1 MAFYER
7 RWIFGEVMC
16 YVVSAIQVDTF
27 PGYYNEGTDDTK
39 KMIFDGLSG
48 DSVDEEWRVVS

>member
-1 MAFYER
+1 
-7 RWIFGEVMC
+7 MC

-48 DSVDEEWRVVS
+48 DSVDEE